1 MKQLVPPLPLRL
13 LSRTHTH
20 THARTLAPGGGAGS
34 RLRGEAKGGR
44 GRGHLIRATGKE
56 KQLQPSYSSSRG
68 RCSQLGSGR
77 GRRGCGA
84 AGASSPRKCDSLQPS
99 VMTVQERERGFLPF
113 HRLCRRCPHLRSGG
127 PGTLET
133 KRGEASSAGPPGLWP
148 RCRHLRL
155 PGQGWRDDMLICL
168 YTSKSI
174 SNPTSFLPA
183 FSRVIPET
191 FVIASGT

>member
-1 MKQLVPPLPLRL
+1 MRARGDAGRGCKAPERSDGGARAKACGERSGARPIREPPP
-13 LSRTHTH
+13 SRGRP
-20 THARTLAPGGGAGS
+20 AAGGGGGGAGPGGGAGS

-84 AGASSPRKCDSLQPS
+84 AWASSPRKCDSLHPS

-113 HRLCRRCPHLRSGG
+113 HRLCCWFGPEKGKRKRIRGG
-127 PGTLET
+127 STSVPEDNLET
-133 KRGEASSAGPPGLWP
+133 CLLTAGRPG
-148 RCRHLRL
+148 
-155 PGQGWRDDMLICL
+155 
-168 YTSKSI
+168 
-174 SNPTSFLPA
+174 
-183 FSRVIPET
+183 
-191 FVIASGT
+191 